1 MKGTVVAFNK
11 KKGFAAI
18 KTESGITVAELF
30 SCEADIGD
38 IISGDLE
45 NPGDETF
52 YNDTQ
57 SEEFDVYVHDIKC
70 SEEKSK
76 ELLA

>member
-1 MKGTVVAFNK
+1 MKGTVIAFNQ

-18 KTESGITVAELF
+18 KTDNGITVAELF

-45 NPGDETF
+45 NMGDETF
-52 YNDTQ
+52 NNDTQ
-57 SEEFDVYVHDIKC
+57 SEEFDAYVHGVKC
-70 SEEKSK
+70 TDEQSDK
-76 ELLA
+76 LLA